1 MYDKNI
7 FCALLCCKNEKNGGF
22 LRFLSVF
29 FCKSAGFLRGVAFLW
44 CCGSVLAGDFG
55 LSPKMTQGG
64 KYSFK
69 KMKFIKI

>member
-1 MYDKNI
+1 M
-7 FCALLCCKNEKNGGF
+7 
-22 LRFLSVF
+22 F
-29 FCKSAGFLRGVAFLW
+29 FCKNAGFLGGVAFLW

>member
-1 MYDKNI
+1 MIKTYFVPCFAVKMKKWRI
-7 FCALLCCKNEKNGGF
+7 SAVFG
-22 LRFLSVF
+22 VF
-29 FCKSAGFLRGVAFLW
+29 FCKNAGFLRSVAFLW